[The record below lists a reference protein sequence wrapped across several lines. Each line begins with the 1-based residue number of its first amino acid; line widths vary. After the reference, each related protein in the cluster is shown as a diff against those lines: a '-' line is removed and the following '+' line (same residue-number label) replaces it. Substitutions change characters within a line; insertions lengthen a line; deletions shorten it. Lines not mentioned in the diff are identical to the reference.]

1 MEGGKVLYFYLREN
15 ERFKR
20 NRWSRGKLSVVTMDM
35 GKAGELGCCGV
46 PEWYRRGRV
55 WEADRLREE
64 MGRALKDWG
73 AEEFYLQPGL
83 ASLAEMEEEFPPE
96 ALLEKTLAQVPCMEY
111 LVYIGENREKG
122 GAWEDEA
129 LREERRML
137 FRLLTPYL
145 ARINHF
151 ILVTDRPEGY
161 EEFTDYIY
169 EEYGIPTATAK
180 GMDRPFGRDGRTVIL
195 DRRKKGG
202 EMRQAI
208 PQRASYLDLWSEDE
222 KRKWIEKE
230 RTDIRYISVVKF
242 LDTLVKNGYNTI
254 VNQTVYQKME
264 KNPRRNGFA
273 FRR

>member
-1 MEGGKVLYFYLREN
+1 MEGGRVLYFYLWKN
-15 ERFKR
+15 AGFKR
-20 NRWSRGKLSVVTMDM
+20 SRWSRGGLQAANVDM

-46 PEWYRRGRV
+46 PEFYWRGRA
-55 WEADRLREE
+55 WEAGRLREE

-83 ASLAEMEEEFPPE
+83 ARLAEMEERIPPE

-111 LVYIGENREKG
+111 LIYIGENREKG
-122 GAWEDEA
+122 GAWEEEA

-137 FRLLTPYL
+137 SSLLAPYL

-151 ILVTDRPEGY
+151 VLVTDRPEGY

-180 GMDRPFGRDGRTVIL
+180 EMDRPFGRDGRTVVL

-202 EMRQAI
+202 EMKQAI
-208 PQRASYLDLWSEDE
+208 PGRAFYLDFWSEDG
-222 KRKWIEKE
+222 KREWIERE
-230 RTDIRYISVVKF
+230 RADIRYISVVKF

-254 VNQTVYQKME
+254 VNQTAYQKIK
-264 KNPRRNGFA
+264 KNP
-273 FRR
+273 